1 MADASNPTMA
11 GSGPP
16 DSGANQVQLARVQA
30 KFVGTG
36 HADTSKVQWANNI
49 HRDSIAVYLGSAP
62 LASYLAL
69 ARGESI
75 GRERYEMTEA
85 MYAPLVGRESGK

>member
-69 ARGESI
+69 